1 MQKHSLPVIFLLEL
15 MAPAAADD
23 EPLIIL
29 GMKNFTDTGDMV
41 HVEGTLTRDG
51 IGYKNNRSAV
61 TCYRDTRECIVTHI
75 EAGGRQVFSIGLPDI
90 FTVRVWKPDR
100 IVADFAVSCG
110 EKPKSSFRDNPL
122 SKEEW
127 QSTASD
133 TWIIDRARQTAELTD
148 HPCLGAKITTGQSK
162 TPSFGRKL
170 RASNDVALI
179 THESKIR
186 PPRRCG
192 VGVGYRSRQRRT

>member
-61 TCYRDTRECIVTHI
+61 TCYHNTRVCIATHI
-75 EAGGRQVFSIGLPDI
+75 EAEGRQVFFNWSAGHIHG
-90 FTVRVWKPDR
+90 
-100 IVADFAVSCG
+100 
-110 EKPKSSFRDNPL
+110 
-122 SKEEW
+122 
-127 QSTASD
+127 
-133 TWIIDRARQTAELTD
+133 
-148 HPCLGAKITTGQSK
+148 
-162 TPSFGRKL
+162 
-170 RASNDVALI
+170 
-179 THESKIR
+179 
-186 PPRRCG
+186 
-192 VGVGYRSRQRRT
+192 SRLET